1 MTPQSGPLVGLR
13 VLDLGTRIGAPFA
26 ATLLS
31 DLGADVIKVELPGQ
45 GDFMRTIGPFDRG
58 QSLFWAVEG
67 RGKRSV
73 TLDLRKP
80 AGQALLKRLVPLSDV
95 VVENFQPGT
104 LESWDLGYDALAA
117 LNPGIILTR
126 VSVYGQ
132 DGPYRDR
139 PGLDRNGIAMGGLMY
154 ITGYPDRPPVR
165 PGLIVSDYL
174 TGVFNAFAILS
185 AVYERDR
192 RGRETGAA
200 PRGQWVDLSLY
211 ESILRIMEHTL
222 ASYDRLGIVRE
233 REGNRL
239 RNSAPLDN
247 WETSDGKYVCIIAA
261 GDGLFPRLA
270 RAIGREDLL
279 ADPRFETMARR
290 AEHGDEING
299 IVAAWVQARTAREVQ
314 DVLERHQVPF
324 GVAYSVA
331 DIFADPH
338 VAARGDIETVDDP
351 VLGPVRMQGVYPRFS
366 RTPGAI
372 QRGAPRLGEHNEEV
386 YCGLLG
392 LGAEELER
400 LRQDGVI

>member
-1 MTPQSGPLVGLR
+1 MVPAGPLVGLR

-26 ATLLS
+26 ATLLA

-45 GDFMRTIGPFDRG
+45 GDFMRTIGPFDQG
-58 QSLFWAVEG
+58 HSLFWAVEG

-73 TLDLRKP
+73 TLDLRTP
-80 AGQALLKRLVPLSDV
+80 AGQALAKRLVALADV

-104 LESWDLGYDALAA
+104 LEGWGLGYDALAA
-117 LNPGIILTR
+117 VNPAVILTR

-174 TGVFNAFAILS
+174 TAVFNAFAILS

-192 RGRETGAA
+192 RARATGDP

-222 ASYDRLGIVRE
+222 ATYDRLGVVRE

-247 WETSDGKYVCIIAA
+247 WETADGKWVCIIAA

-270 RAIGREDLL
+270 RALGREDLL
-279 ADPRFETMARR
+279 AEPRFATMALR
-290 AEHGDEING
+290 AEHGVELHG
-299 IVAAWVQARTAREVQ
+299 VVAGWVKRRTAREAP
-314 DVLERHQVPF
+314 DVIERREVPF

-351 VLGPVRMQGVYPRFS
+351 EIGPVRMQGVYPRFS

-372 QRGAPRLGEHNEEV
+372 QRGAPALGAHNEEV
-386 YCGLLG
+386 YRGLLG
-392 LGAEELER
+392 LSAAELEA
-400 LRQDGVI
+400 LRAARVI